1 MTMNRFRYVLLLF
14 SFTQVSFGQQS
25 FSLEEA
31 VQYAQQHDLQVQNSR
46 LEEEI
51 SATEVERLQRNWLPQ
66 ASASADLRYNPIL
79 QTNVLGVNPA
89 TGMREVAEVE
99 FGTDFTSSVGVLV
112 QQKVFDP
119 VYRPERERRSLGG
132 RQAELERNYQE
143 QRTAWQVRA
152 AYYQVLL
159 NRDILQNSRRL
170 LAAIDTLRRDMR
182 VQVQEELES
191 PRLLN
196 QLNEQY
202 WQQQSKLRVDSLSW
216 LASQADL
223 KLEMNFPA
231 GQTLSLTDSLELS
244 LEETVSLDASD
255 NYQVQQINL
264 QLEAS
269 RIALDRL
276 QRSRLPSVNAE
287 GFLGANFF
295 SDAPDLY
302 KFDRW
307 YGQSYIGLT
316 MSVPIYQ
323 GNDKRYGE
331 QLENLKMEQLRNE
344 ADAYR
349 NEQQN
354 KAIRVALQMEQA
366 RAQLRLARQ
375 LTESAAENLRLAR
388 TNYRNEVAGFR
399 PVLEALQSLVGAREQ
414 EINGRIAY
422 VQALLEASLLDL

>member
-1 MTMNRFRYVLLLF
+1 MNSLRYIFLYLLIAQL
-14 SFTQVSFGQQS
+14 SQAQQP

-31 VQYAQQHDLQVQNSR
+31 VQYAQQQNLQVQNSR

-51 SATEVERLQRNWLPQ
+51 SATEVERLRRSWLPQ
-66 ASASADLRYNPIL
+66 VSASADLRYNPIL

-119 VYRPERERRSLGG
+119 VYRPERERRSLDG
-132 RQAELERNYQE
+132 RRAELERRYQE
-143 QRTAWQVRA
+143 KRTAWQVRA
-152 AYYQVLL
+152 TYYQVLL
-159 NRDILQNSRRL
+159 NRDIFRNSRRL
-170 LAAIDTLRRDMR
+170 LAAIDTLRRDVR
-182 VQVQEELES
+182 VQVENELES

-202 WQQQSKLRVDSLSW
+202 WRQQNKLRIDSLNW
-216 LASQADL
+216 LAGRADL

-231 GQTLSLTDSLELS
+231 GQELSLTDSLDLS
-244 LEETVSLDASD
+244 LKDTVSINASD
-255 NYQVQQINL
+255 NYEVQQINL

-269 RIALDRL
+269 RIALNRL

-295 SDAPDLY
+295 SESLDLY

-307 YGQSYIGLT
+307 YGQSYLGLT

-331 QLENLKMEQLRNE
+331 QLENLRMEQLRNE
-344 ADAYR
+344 AEAYR
-349 NEQQN
+349 IEQQN
-354 KAIRVALQMEQA
+354 KAVRVALQMEQA
-366 RAQLRLARQ
+366 RAQVRLAKK

-388 TNYRNEVAGFR
+388 TNYRNEVAGFQ
-399 PVLEALQSLVGAREQ
+399 PVLDALQSLVSAREQ

-422 VQALLEASLLDL
+422 VQALLEAALLDL